1 MPFMLLAYVNAVPS
15 SFCSQSFLELE
26 ARGMV
31 ATVFRMQVFHA
42 AEALLVCFPR
52 KWGLRPRGGSAR
64 GIDVSGSVE
73 KLLGRAKLGA

>member
-1 MPFMLLAYVNAVPS
+1 MPGQGSSYGLAYDTAFGRLPAITSKLWIDSFSKPFMLLAYVNAVPS

-42 AEALLVCFPR
+42 AEALLV
-52 KWGLRPRGGSAR
+52 
-64 GIDVSGSVE
+64 
-73 KLLGRAKLGA
+73 